1 MRRPK
6 YSDCMDENDEFD
18 SECFEEAMSQYE
30 DEERDRYLEEQC
42 ERIDERERMADYSD
56 QKDKDEK

>member
-1 MRRPK
+1 
-6 YSDCMDENDEFD
+6 MDENDEFD
-18 SECFEEAMSQYE
+18 SECFEEAMGQYE

-56 QKDKDEK
+56 QKNKDEK